1 MDADISGPK
10 HWSRLFLWA
19 ALAAISYPLLYLV
32 VLENSTAQAGYL
44 TLFTQG
50 LVTFLLLLVGTAL
63 AIHWAVRQPRK
74 LRASSVIVYALLC
87 AWFVVTVAVAW
98 SFWDE
103 RQSASFLELLIVS
116 PFFFI
121 IGAPGFAVVALA
133 AWRERRRATRPAD
146 AATPPTP

>member
-1 MDADISGPK
+1 MDADLSGPR
-10 HWSRLFLWA
+10 HWSRILLWA

-32 VLENSTAQAGYL
+32 LLENSTAQAGYL
-44 TLFTQG
+44 ALLTQG
-50 LVTFLLLLVGTAL
+50 LVTFLMLLVGTAL
-63 AIHWAVRQPRK
+63 AIHWAIRQPRK
-74 LRASSVIVYALLC
+74 LRASSVVVYALLC

-133 AWRERRRATRPAD
+133 AWRERRRVVRTSD
-146 AATPPTP
+146 VATPPMP

>member
-1 MDADISGPK
+1 MDADLSGPK
-10 HWSRLFLWA
+10 HWSRLLLWG
-19 ALAAISYPLLYLV
+19 ALAAISYPLVYLV
-32 VLENSTAQAGYL
+32 VMENSSAQAGYL
-44 TLFTQG
+44 ALVTQG

-74 LRASSVIVYALLC
+74 LRPSSVIVYALLC
-87 AWFVVTVAVAW
+87 AWMVVTVAVAW

-133 AWRERRRATRPAD
+133 AWRERRRAIRPAEG
-146 AATPPTP
+146 ATPPRP

>member
-1 MDADISGPK
+1 M
-10 HWSRLFLWA
+10 
-19 ALAAISYPLLYLV
+19 LYLV
-32 VLENSTAQAGYL
+32 LLENETAQAGYL
-44 TLFTQG
+44 ALFTQG

-63 AIHWAVRQPRK
+63 AIHWAIRQPRK
-74 LRASSVIVYALLC
+74 LRASSVVVYALLC

-116 PFFFI
+116 PFFFV

-133 AWRERRRATRPAD
+133 AWRERRRAIRRPE
-146 AATPPTP
+146 ATTPSTP